1 MYVAQASYVGAPGF
15 VSRLKP
21 RGGGYIIY
29 MNKYFIMNIYFF
41 YFFYTLILLILISVP
56 MPPIKS
62 EKEVIKINRPPF
74 IRDQSKLIIM

>member
-1 MYVAQASYVGAPGF
+1 MYVAQASYVGAPGL

-41 YFFYTLILLILISVP
+41 YIYVNI
-56 MPPIKS
+56 
-62 EKEVIKINRPPF
+62 INSY
-74 IRDQSKLIIM
+74 IRTNATNQEWERSDQNK